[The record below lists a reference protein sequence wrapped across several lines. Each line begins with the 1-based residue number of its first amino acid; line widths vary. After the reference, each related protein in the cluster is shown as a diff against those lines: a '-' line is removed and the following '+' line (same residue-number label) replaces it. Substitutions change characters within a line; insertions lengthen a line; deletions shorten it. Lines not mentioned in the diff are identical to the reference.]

1 MKRFLISLV
10 VLTLCMMAV
19 TPSLLACAAGEGARL
34 HEIVL
39 AVQEAL
45 DQGGEYP
52 LHKDIATYDLL
63 VEGLGLLDVEGVA
76 PEDVTAFRAL
86 KFVYDKEEKRI
97 RLYIDATHLTFGMS
111 TNTAHAYWEEEW
123 QQIVALLAAFDGQ
136 LADAD
141 NYDELDKA
149 ISDLVASVA
158 LVPTYVDVVRG
169 WTEAVD
175 AWVADADD
183 TWTSGINAGLEA
195 FNLPLVSL
203 PAYSITLEDSSYL
216 AGIDSLRSYYSQ
228 EDWTALSAAHQ
239 AILDYFNSDT
249 DYHERYVDPPEV
261 ILAWRTAVQ
270 EATIVLDQ
278 AAIDLARSKTNAH
291 AALQLYLQSSFLAD
305 YSSEE
310 QARIRRIVA
319 QADARIDACTTQQ
332 EVAAVVADCGET
344 IRATQQ
350 SPKKKLSWS
359 TILAIVLAGVAVVLF
374 VVYFVIKKKETASTK
389 RVDSQV
395 FLAQLTQEIEQA
407 KAQKEREEQER
418 QEVQEQEKA
427 QEEPAESVPAQGEES
442 ECPQPC
448 DESPVQEGP
457 QEEDKEEQP

>member
-1 MKRFLISLV
+1 MKRFLILLV

-19 TPSLLACAAGEGARL
+19 TPSLLAYAEGEGARL

-63 VEGLGLLDVEGVA
+63 VEGLGLLYAEDA
-76 PEDVTAFRAL
+76 NPEDVTAFRSL
-86 KFVYDKEEKRI
+86 KFVYDKEEQRV
-97 RLYIDATHLTFGMS
+97 RLYVDATHLTFGMT
-111 TNTAHAYWEEEW
+111 TNTANAYWEEEW
-123 QQIVALLAAFDGQ
+123 QQIVTLLDAFDEQLAA
-136 LADAD
+136 AA

-149 ISDLVASVA
+149 VDDLAAAVA

-203 PAYSITLEDSSYL
+203 PAYSITLEDSNYL
-216 AGIDSLRSYYSQ
+216 AGIDALRSYYSQ
-228 EDWTALSAAHQ
+228 EDWTALTAAHQ
-239 AILDYFNSDT
+239 AILDFFAGDT
-249 DYHERYVDPPEV
+249 DYHQRYVDPPEV

-278 AAIDLARSKTNAH
+278 TAIDLARSKTNAH
-291 AALQLYLQSSFLAD
+291 AALQLYLQSSFLVD
-305 YSSEE
+305 YSGEE
-310 QARIRRIVA
+310 KARIRRIVA
-319 QADARIDACTTQQ
+319 QADARIDACATQQ
-332 EVAAVVADCGET
+332 EVAAVVADCGEA

-374 VVYFVIKKKETASTK
+374 VVYFVLKKKESASTK

-395 FLAQLTQEIEQA
+395 FLAQLTQEIEHA
-407 KAQKEREEQER
+407 KAQKEREEQEA
-418 QEVQEQEKA
+418 QE
-427 QEEPAESVPAQGEES
+427 QEEPAKSEPVQEEES

-448 DESPVQEGP
+448 DESPVQEGS
-457 QEEDKEEQP
+457 QEDKEEQP